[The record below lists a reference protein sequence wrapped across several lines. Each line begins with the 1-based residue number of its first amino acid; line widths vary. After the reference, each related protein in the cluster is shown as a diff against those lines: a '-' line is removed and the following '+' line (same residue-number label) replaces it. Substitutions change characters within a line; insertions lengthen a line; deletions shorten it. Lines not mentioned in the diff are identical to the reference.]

1 MLLAPRMFARSHDPL
16 SLARFG
22 RNRLFRGY
30 FAAIVFALAELP
42 LAALLNLR
50 PWVEAV
56 PVLGA
61 IELINEVPSFKYVF
75 GTLLA
80 WLTAAF
86 LVAPVAAWL
95 NSSARANGL
104 LLLFSLPAARG
115 DRRNPDM
122 SRMESAPSCPS
133 IYTRQFHVPCLH
145 CRGWFLSRR
154 TVAVQ
159 IPPTLR
165 QCNLTFRSS
174 RRAPGYAL
182 RARLT
187 SYVGRHNSLR
197 VTPEGSYANRRRLPL
212 WPCHFH
218 RSH

>member
-1 MLLAPRMFARSHDPL
+1 MATDITYFIAKPWGLALFALMLLAPRMFARSHDPL

-80 WLTAAF
+80 WFTAAF

-104 LLLFSLPAARG
+104 LLLLACLPLAVIAG
-115 DRRNPDM
+115 TPL
-122 SRMESAPSCPS
+122 
-133 IYTRQFHVPCLH
+133 CLAWNQPLRALPFTLASSM
-145 CRGWFLSRR
+145 CLVS
-154 TVAVQ
+154 TVAVGFSVGAQ
-159 IPPTLR
+159 LPFKFRLR
-165 QCNLTFRSS
+165 SGNAT
-174 RRAPGYAL
+174 
-182 RARLT
+182 
-187 SYVGRHNSLR
+187 
-197 VTPEGSYANRRRLPL
+197 
-212 WPCHFH
+212 
-218 RSH
+218 